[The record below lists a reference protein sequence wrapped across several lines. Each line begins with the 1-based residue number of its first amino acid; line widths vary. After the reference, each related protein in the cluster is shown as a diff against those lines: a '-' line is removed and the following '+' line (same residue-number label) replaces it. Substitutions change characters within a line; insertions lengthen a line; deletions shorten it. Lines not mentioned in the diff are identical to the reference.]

1 MQKYIA
7 VMGIIVCA
15 LLTAGCPDN
24 DENKSNHTNPSFLV
38 GRWIRTIGPNGQAE
52 QQSLPDFSINKDYSF
67 ECVVLMPM
75 EPPSKAKV
83 TGKLDHKVK
92 NLGPN
97 DYVIRNMVTLDDAEG
112 TYTTGNNTLNKQ
124 LGGFNDLLAT
134 LAPNGDKTEFTFSAS
149 NQAAKVFFG
158 GTYTKQ

>member
-15 LLTAGCPDN
+15 LFTAGCPDN
-24 DENKSNHTNPSFLV
+24 DENKKKSNHTDPSFLV
-38 GRWIRTIGPNGQAE
+38 GRWTRTAT
-52 QQSLPDFSINKDYSF
+52 SDLPDFSINKDYSF
-67 ECVVLMPM
+67 ECVVMMPM
-75 EPPSKAKV
+75 EPPAKAKV

-97 DYVIRNMVTLDDAEG
+97 DYVIRNMVTLDDEHG